1 VLMPFACDRPAVA
14 AWIDGLAI
22 WPSNV
27 AVTASGADV
36 VSAFGADVVSAFG
49 ADVVSAFGAHQAAA
63 VTQFALVESRSPR
76 PVLSHGC

>member
-36 VSAFGADVVSAFG
+36 VSALS
-49 ADVVSAFGAHQAAA
+49 AHQAAA
-63 VTQFALVESRSPR
+63 VTQLAPVEPRSLR
-76 PVLSHGC
+76 RVLSHGR

>member
-14 AWIDGLAI
+14 AWIVGLAI

-27 AVTASGADV
+27 AVTAS
-36 VSAFGADVVSAFG
+36 G

-76 PVLSHGC
+76 PVLSHGR

>member
-14 AWIDGLAI
+14 ASIVGLAI

-36 VSAFGADVVSAFG
+36 VSAFS
-49 ADVVSAFGAHQAAA
+49 AHQAAA
-63 VTQFALVESRSPR
+63 VTQLALVQSRSLR
-76 PVLSHGC
+76 RVLRHGR